1 MERIIV
7 QVRDKEKAK
16 MLLEFLAALDFVD
29 SMKQSETAE
38 AEAGPTAQEVSLDF
52 FSLAG
57 LWKDRDISLDSLR
70 QKAWPRRP
78 KDTAV

>member
-29 SMKQSETAE
+29 SVKGNEE
-38 AEAGPTAQEVSLDF
+38 AEEGPTGREEPLDF

-57 LWKDRDISLDSLR
+57 LWKDREVTRLLQR
-70 QKAWPRRP
+70 HKTLA
-78 KDTAV
+78 AH